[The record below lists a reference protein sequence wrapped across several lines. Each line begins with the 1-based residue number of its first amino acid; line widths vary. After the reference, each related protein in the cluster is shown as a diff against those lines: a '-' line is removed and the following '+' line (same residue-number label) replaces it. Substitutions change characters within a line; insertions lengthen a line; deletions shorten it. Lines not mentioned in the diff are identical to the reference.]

1 MNTEWVKNKLHEK
14 FYPVTH
20 EKAVLCGDNSD
31 KTLDTRLAEI
41 DSSIN
46 GIEIGG
52 RNLLKNSGVS
62 FTVDKNSTGFMR
74 NITLVDGI
82 DYNEILLNKTA
93 TFSFFLR
100 SQGRRKNI
108 TSDQNMVDRFGAHG
122 SITWKNSTT
131 GATTSTYP
139 FIILQQVAENQIVS
153 CTETITPP
161 SSGFDSIDSIIFHVQ
176 CTCVP
181 ADDNVVWKMGNFKFE
196 LGNKATDW
204 TPAPEDVDNS
214 IKAVGKEITVNLFKP
229 TLETTTQNGV
239 TCTNNGDGTYT
250 LSGKNNGADQSYFKL
265 TGSFVLNND
274 CILTGCVGGDPNS
287 FGLGV
292 FDGNVTHEETDGSI
306 PLSAGTYPESY
317 IYVRSGI
324 LIPDNTIIKPM
335 ITTNLQATIDDFVP
349 YTGDSGRLNGDVAGI
364 QENMATI
371 ELGTDITD

>member
-1 MNTEWVKNKLHEK
+1 MATTTTNLGLTKPAGTDKPDITVINENMDKIDA
-14 FYPVTH
+14 
-20 EKAVLCGDNSD
+20 AV
-31 KTLDTRLAEI
+31 A
-41 DSSIN
+41 

-52 RNLLKNSGVS
+52 RNLFRQSGHW
-62 FTVDKNSTGFMR
+62 TTEPTWWVDNGGGIELDTSVQYMGYNTIKTIVGGGIVGNYNRYFELDTNKIYTYSAMIKLTGDDFPGADSMPLHYHCSSTGTDYGQSGGVDIINRKQNLVNGEWNLLYLTFKPR
-74 NITLVDGI
+74 GKYFRPFVFLGGGSTRVFNIAYLKL
-82 DYNEILLNKTA
+82 E
-93 TFSFFLR
+93 
-100 SQGRRKNI
+100 
-108 TSDQNMVDRFGAHG
+108 
-122 SITWKNSTT
+122 
-131 GATTSTYP
+131 
-139 FIILQQVAENQIVS
+139 E
-153 CTETITPP
+153 
-161 SSGFDSIDSIIFHVQ
+161 
-176 CTCVP
+176 
-181 ADDNVVWKMGNFKFE
+181 
-196 LGNKATDW
+196 GNKPTDW

-229 TLETTTQNGV
+229 TLETTTKNGV

-250 LSGKNNGADQSYFKL
+250 LSGKNNGAYQSYFKL
-265 TGSFVLNND
+265 TDSFVLNND

-287 FGLGV
+287 FGLCV